1 MLGKHLLGIYE
12 KALDAEDDWYQRMA
26 KVKELGFDFMEI
38 SIDETDERCPVSMP
52 VTKKSIWIQDAA
64 HKARGV
70 YPVPVPERASSFSV
84 WKRGSGYPRKGCGGY
99 GESVG
104 FCG

>member
-38 SIDETDERCPVSMP
+38 SIDET
-52 VTKKSIWIQDAA
+52 
-64 HKARGV
+64 G
-70 YPVPVPERASSFSV
+70 
-84 WKRGSGYPRKGCGGY
+84 
-99 GESVG
+99 
-104 FCG
+104 